1 MNTTQYKNNDGKH
14 KSKKKKRK
22 HKSMKE
28 KKQIKIENLI
38 NKRPIKYLKKQKK
51 IIYKYVNIY
60 FIYIYK
66 IHKI

>member
-1 MNTTQYKNNDGKH
+1 
-14 KSKKKKRK
+14 
-22 HKSMKE
+22 MKE